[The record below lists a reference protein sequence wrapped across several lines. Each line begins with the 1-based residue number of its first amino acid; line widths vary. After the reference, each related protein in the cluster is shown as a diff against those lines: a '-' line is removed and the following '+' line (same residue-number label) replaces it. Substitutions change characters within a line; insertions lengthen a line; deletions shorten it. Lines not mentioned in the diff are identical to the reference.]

1 MTVLTLPPARPLLS
15 CPPLQGFFES
25 TVVLVLQHSA
35 AEGTTGVIL
44 NHPMHDDAGALEG
57 ARGEELGQTLAAAA
71 VRLGGP
77 VEMHSCLVG
86 LAARPFDGSEEA
98 LPGVHW
104 GPVLGLEGLPPEAE
118 PAVFLGYSG
127 WGPGQLAEELGR
139 GCWSVVS
146 ASPGLVFG
154 AAQLGPAAPGM
165 RPGGGRTCCCRPTW
179 AASGTL
185 GTLTASRPSAPSAT
199 CGRTC
204 TSAVASRSTPAPK
217 PPDPKLRG
225 RGGGGGF
232 VWRPVPVTYSS
243 TIPLDMLSCV

>member
-1 MTVLTLPPARPLLS
+1 MRALTLPPARPLLS

-146 ASPGLVFG
+146 ASPGLVLG

-165 RPGGGRTCCCRPTW
+165 RPGGE
-179 AASGTL
+179 ADL
-185 GTLTASRPSAPSAT
+185 LL
-199 CGRTC
+199 
-204 TSAVASRSTPAPK
+204 
-217 PPDPKLRG
+217 PPDL
-225 RGGGGGF
+225 GGF
-232 VWRPVPVTYSS
+232 GDFGDFDGFAPLSALRHVWEDLHVRCG
-243 TIPLDMLSCV
+243 IPLNARPETP